1 MFTSPRCDLMSVDA
15 THLDKEVE
23 MSAQSELHPPQKH
36 DVNAEMPSDT
46 MGQPHVE
53 FLADELSS
61 ISGEEV
67 DKKPPNEPRKRRKRG
82 ARMRYTDEEIK
93 QMRAYLQ
100 EQMELSPRPS
110 LLEVW
115 TGYAAKVF
123 S

>member
-1 MFTSPRCDLMSVDA
+1 MSVDA
-15 THLDKEVE
+15 THLDPNVE
-23 MSAQSELHPPQKH
+23 MSAQSESHLPQQH
-36 DVNAEMPSDT
+36 AVNAAMPSDT

-67 DKKPPNEPRKRRKRG
+67 DKKPSNEPRKRRKRG

-115 TGYAAKVF
+115 TGYASKVF